1 MRKSIIPLL
10 LAFCTLA
17 YGQNTI
23 VIQQKDGKVARFS
36 FTEKPV
42 VTCSGSD
49 VLVTTTKNSVQYPIY
64 LLQKISFD
72 IDWNTTDIEEVEA
85 SSPDFR
91 FQADAIS
98 ISGEDPRSPVFLYD
112 IKGMLAGRYQTDDRG
127 CVTIPIRQL
136 RSDLYIVKTHRF
148 SFKFR
153 KP

>member
-42 VTCSGSD
+42 VTYSGNN
-49 VLVTTTKNSVQYPIY
+49 VLVNTTKNSVQYPIY

-72 IDWNTTDIEEVEA
+72 IDWNTTDIEEVEVA
-85 SSPDFR
+85 EPSFHFR
-91 FQADAIS
+91 DDALS
-98 ISGEDPRSPVFLYD
+98 ISGEDPRSLVFLYN

-136 RSDLYIVKTHRF
+136 RPDLYIVKTNRF

>member
-42 VTCSGSD
+42 VTYSGND
-49 VLVTTTKNSVQYPIY
+49 VLVNTTKNSVQYPIY

-72 IDWNTTDIEEVEA
+72 IDWNTTDIEEVEVA
-85 SSPDFR
+85 EPSFHFR
-91 FQADAIS
+91 DDALS
-98 ISGEDPRSPVFLYD
+98 ISGEDPRSLVFLYN

-136 RSDLYIVKTHRF
+136 RPDIYIVKTNRF

>member
-10 LAFCTLA
+10 LAFSTLA

-42 VTCSGSD
+42 VTYSGND
-49 VLVTTTKNSVQYPIY
+49 VLVNTTKNSVQYPIY

-72 IDWNTTDIEEVEA
+72 IDWNTTDIEEVEVVE
-85 SSPDFR
+85 PNFHFR
-91 FQADAIS
+91 DEALS
-98 ISGEDPRSPVFLYD
+98 ISGEDPSSPVFLYN
-112 IKGMLAGRYQTDDRG
+112 IKGMLVGRFKTDDHG
-127 CVTIPIRQL
+127 CVTIPLQQL
-136 RSDLYIVKTHRF
+136 RPDLYIVKTHRF